1 MNVVLNLPIKGKWFD
16 MIVRGEK
23 LEEYRDC
30 EHRQV
35 QRAYL
40 WASNDPDWSL
50 TKPVA
55 VFRNGYSMDSRALVV
70 GIEGFDLRGRESVK
84 HPEWGEPKCRR
95 LHLVVK
101 LGARLKLGKYREV
114 KRWLENE
121 NKSKAAKEWVLSP
134 EEELAATVRRQKGE
148 V

>member
-16 MIVRGEK
+16 MIAYGGKR
-23 LEEYRDC
+23 EEYRDC

-40 WASNDPDWSL
+40 WAANDRYWGL

-55 VFRNGYSMDSRALVV
+55 VFRNGYSWFSRALVADIV
-70 GIEGFDLRGRESVK
+70 GFDLRGRYDVK

-95 LHLVVK
+95 LHLVVE
-101 LGARLKLGKYREV
+101 LGTVLKLGKYHEV
-114 KRWLENE
+114 KKWLIE
-121 NKSKAAKEWVLSP
+121 SKRKDKE
-134 EEELAATVRRQKGE
+134 
-148 V
+148 